1 MPVSIKNY
9 PLPLP
14 VSIVITDK
22 TLIDKIFIILNAY
35 GFSWGP
41 GRNIDHYLTFRT
53 INAIYLLDSKRL
65 MYTSGEHQNE
75 KGYEEYTD
83 IKFLELN
90 L

>member
-1 MPVSIKNY
+1 MPVSIKY
-9 PLPLP
+9 FPLPLP

-35 GFSWGP
+35 GFSWGA
-41 GRNIDHYLTFRT
+41 GRNIDHYLTFKT

-65 MYTSGEHQNE
+65 MYTSGEHQNG

-83 IKFLELN
+83 IEFLELN